1 MKSRLLLLLI
11 LISGA
16 FDLLG
21 QQRDTSDF
29 KSPYRL
35 SWAVDVPIIT
45 AGVGM
50 GVTYLILDSQ
60 TPLLTENY
68 INSLNRNDVW
78 ALDRATTYN
87 WSKPVARVSDAF
99 LYTSFAVPFVL
110 LADRNV
116 RKDYLKIGLMYAET
130 IALTG
135 ALTSLT
141 KNILKRPRPFV
152 YNESVDLHYKQ
163 EKDAQYAFFSGHTS
177 VTAAMC
183 FMTAKVF
190 QDYNKGSKAIPW
202 VWAAAATFP
211 AITGVLRQQAG
222 KHFWTD
228 VVTGYLVG
236 AAIGFLIPELHRIDL
251 FQRKKQTKPSVS
263 F

>member
-1 MKSRLLLLLI
+1 MKQLSFFFLLLN
-11 LISGA
+11 A
-16 FDLLG
+16 FFSIG

-60 TPLLTENY
+60 TPVLTENY

-87 WSKPVARVSDAF
+87 WSKPVARASDAF

-236 AAIGFLIPELHRIDL
+236 AAIGFLIPELHRVDL
-251 FQRKKQTKPSVS
+251 FQRKKHTKPSVS

>member
-1 MKSRLLLLLI
+1 MKKLCFLYFLLN
-11 LISGA
+11 S
-16 FDLLG
+16 FFSFG
-21 QQRDTSDF
+21 QTNDATFS
-29 KSPYRL
+29 SPYRL

-50 GVTYLILDSQ
+50 GVTYLILDSR
-60 TPLLTENY
+60 TPVLTENY
-68 INSLNRNDVW
+68 INSLDRNDVW
-78 ALDRATTYN
+78 ELDRATTYN

-110 LADRNV
+110 LADRNI
-116 RKDYLKIGLMYAET
+116 RKDYLKIGLMYGEV
-130 IALTG
+130 IAVTG

-152 YNESVDLHYKQ
+152 YNEQVDLHYKQ

-183 FMTAKVF
+183 FMTAKIF

-211 AITGVLRQQAG
+211 AVTGVLRQQAG

-228 VVTGYLVG
+228 VVTGYLIG
-236 AAIGFLIPELHRIDL
+236 AAIGVLIPELHRVDL
-251 FQRKKQTKPSVS
+251 FQKKKPTKPSVT

>member
-1 MKSRLLLLLI
+1 MKKLFLIYFLLNFFF
-11 LISGA
+11 SVA
-16 FDLLG
+16 
-21 QQRDTSDF
+21 QTNDTMF
-29 KSPYRL
+29 VSPYQL
-35 SWAVDVPIIT
+35 SWVVDVPIIT
-45 AGVGM
+45 GGIGM
-50 GVTYLILDSQ
+50 GISYLILDSQ
-60 TPLLTENY
+60 TPVLTENY
-68 INSLNRNDVW
+68 INSLNRKDVW
-78 ALDRATTYN
+78 ELDRATTFN

-99 LYTSFAVPFVL
+99 LYTSFAMPFAL
-110 LADRNV
+110 LADRNI

-152 YNESVDLHYKQ
+152 YNEQVALHYKQ

-183 FMTAKVF
+183 FMTAKIF
-190 QDYNKGSKAIPW
+190 QDYNKGSKAVPW
-202 VWAAAATFP
+202 IWASAAIFP
-211 AITGVLRQQAG
+211 AVTGVLREQAG

-236 AAIGFLIPELHRIDL
+236 ATIGFLVPELHRVDL
-251 FQRKKQTKPSVS
+251 FQKRKLPKPTVT

>member
-1 MKSRLLLLLI
+1 MKKLCFLYFLLNTFF
-11 LISGA
+11 S
-16 FDLLG
+16 LG
-21 QQRDTSDF
+21 QTSDTRPA
-29 KSPYRL
+29 SPYRL
-35 SWAVDVPIIT
+35 SWAVDVPVIT

-50 GVTYLILDSQ
+50 GVAYLILNNE
-60 TPLLTENY
+60 TPVLTESY

-78 ALDRATTYN
+78 ELDRATTYN
-87 WSKPVARVSDAF
+87 WSKPVARVSDVF
-99 LYTSFAVPFVL
+99 LYTSFAVPFAL
-110 LADRNV
+110 LADRNI
-116 RKDYLKIGLMYAET
+116 RKDYLKIGLMYGEV
-130 IALTG
+130 IVLTG

-141 KNILKRPRPFV
+141 KNLIKRPRPFV
-152 YNESVDLHYKQ
+152 YNGQVDLHYKQ

-202 VWAAAATFP
+202 VWTAAATFP

-228 VVTGYLVG
+228 VVTGYVVG
-236 AAIGFLIPELHRIDL
+236 AAIGVLIPELHRAEL
-251 FQRKKQTKPSVS
+251 FQKKKKISPSVS

>member
-1 MKSRLLLLLI
+1 MKNIFFLCFLLSCFVGI
-11 LISGA
+11 
-16 FDLLG
+16 G
-21 QQRDTSDF
+21 QDKDDF

-35 SWAVDVPIIT
+35 SWTVDVPIIT

-60 TPLLTENY
+60 TKPLTKTY
-68 INSLNRNDVW
+68 INNLNRADVW
-78 ALDRATTYN
+78 GFDRAATYN
-87 WSKPVARVSDAF
+87 WSKPIATASDVL
-99 LYTSFAVPFVL
+99 LYTSFALPFAL
-110 LADRNV
+110 LADRNI
-116 RKDYLKIGLMYAET
+116 RKDYLKIGLMYWET
-130 IALTG
+130 IAVTG

-141 KNILKRPRPFV
+141 KNLLKRPRPFV
-152 YNESVDLHYKQ
+152 YNEGVDLHYKQ

-202 VWAAAATFP
+202 VWATAATIP
-211 AITGVLRQQAG
+211 AVTGILRQQAG
-222 KHFWTD
+222 KHFWSD
-228 VVTGYLVG
+228 VITGYVIG

-251 FQRKKQTKPSVS
+251 FKKKKVQKPNVA

>member
-1 MKSRLLLLLI
+1 MKKLLVVYLLLL
-11 LISGA
+11 SYWGS
-16 FDLLG
+16 FG
-21 QQRDTSDF
+21 QDNSTTFS
-29 KSPYRL
+29 SPYRL

-45 AGVGM
+45 TAVGA

-60 TPLLTENY
+60 TPVLSESY
-68 INSLNRNDVW
+68 INSLNRRDVW
-78 ALDRATTYN
+78 GVDQAATYN
-87 WSKPVARVSDAF
+87 WSMPVARVSDVF
-99 LYTSFAVPFVL
+99 LYTSFAVPFTL
-110 LADRNV
+110 LADRKV

-141 KNILKRPRPFV
+141 KNIVRRPRPFV
-152 YNESVDLHYKQ
+152 YNENVALHYKQ

-177 VTAAMC
+177 MTAAMC
-183 FMTAKVF
+183 FMTAKIF

-211 AITGVLRQQAG
+211 AVTGVLRQQAG

-251 FQRKKQTKPSVS
+251 FQKKKAVKPSVS

>member
-1 MKSRLLLLLI
+1 MKRLFLCYLLLN
-11 LISGA
+11 A
-16 FDLLG
+16 FFCIG
-21 QQRDTSDF
+21 QSSTTTFD
-29 KSPYRL
+29 SPYRL
-35 SWAVDVPIIT
+35 SWAVDVPIIS
-45 AGVGM
+45 AGLGM
-50 GVTYLILDSQ
+50 GISYLILDRQ
-60 TPLLTENY
+60 TPILTESY
-68 INSLNRNDVW
+68 INSLNRKDVW
-78 ALDRATTYN
+78 GLDRAATYN
-87 WSKPVARVSDAF
+87 WSKPVASVSDAF
-99 LYTSFAVPFVL
+99 LYTSFALPFSL
-110 LADRNV
+110 LADRKI

-141 KNILKRPRPFV
+141 KNLIKRPRPFV
-152 YNESVDLHYKQ
+152 YNELVDLHYKQ

-183 FMTAKVF
+183 FMTAKIF

-211 AITGVLRQQAG
+211 AVTGVLRQQAG

-236 AAIGFLIPELHRIDL
+236 AAIGILIPELHRVNL
-251 FQRKKQTKPSVS
+251 FQKKQLTQPSVT

>member
-1 MKSRLLLLLI
+1 MKPLFFLYFLLNSFFCI
-11 LISGA
+11 A
-16 FDLLG
+16 
-21 QQRDTSDF
+21 QTSDTTF
-29 KSPYRL
+29 TSPYRL
-35 SWAVDVPIIT
+35 SWAVDAPIIT

-50 GVTYLILDSQ
+50 GVTYLILDSR
-60 TPLLTENY
+60 TPVLTENY
-68 INSLNRNDVW
+68 INSLNRKDVW

-87 WSKPVARVSDAF
+87 WSKPIARVSDAF

-110 LADRNV
+110 LADRKI
-116 RKDYLKIGLMYAET
+116 RKDYVKIGFMYAET

-141 KNILKRPRPFV
+141 KNLIKRPRPFV
-152 YNESVDLHYKQ
+152 YNEQVDLHYKQ

-177 VTAAMC
+177 IAAAMC

-211 AITGVLRQQAG
+211 AVTGILRQQAG

-228 VVTGYLVG
+228 VVTGYIVG
-236 AAIGFLIPELHRIDL
+236 AAIGFLIPELHRVDL
-251 FQRKKQTKPSVS
+251 FQKKKVTKPSVV

>member
-1 MKSRLLLLLI
+1 MKRIFFVYFLLNYC
-11 LISGA
+11 
-16 FDLLG
+16 LG
-21 QQRDTSDF
+21 FAQTDSTTF
-29 KSPYRL
+29 TTPYRL
-35 SWAVDVPIIT
+35 SWAVDAPIIT

-60 TPLLTENY
+60 TPVLTESY
-68 INSLNRNDVW
+68 INNLNRKDVW
-78 ALDRATTYN
+78 ELDRATTYN
-87 WSKPVARVSDAF
+87 WSKPIARVSDAF
-99 LYTSFAVPFVL
+99 LYTSFALPFTL
-110 LADRNV
+110 LADRKI
-116 RKDYLKIGLMYAET
+116 RKDYLKIGVMYVET

-152 YNESVDLHYKQ
+152 YNENVALHYKQ

-183 FMTAKVF
+183 FMAAKIY

-202 VWAAAATFP
+202 IWAAAVTVP

-222 KHFWTD
+222 KHYWTD
-228 VVTGYLVG
+228 VVTGYVVG

-251 FQRKKQTKPSVS
+251 FKKKKAQKPSVT